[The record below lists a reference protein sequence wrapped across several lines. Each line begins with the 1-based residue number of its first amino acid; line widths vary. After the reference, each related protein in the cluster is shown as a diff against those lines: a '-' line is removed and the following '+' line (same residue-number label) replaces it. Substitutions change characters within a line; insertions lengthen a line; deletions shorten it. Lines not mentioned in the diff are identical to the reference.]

1 MPTCLE
7 RKLPQAATDVS
18 RVRIAV
24 TETAR
29 ENAVERVRQEGDQ
42 AVAGASWRRNEKVV
56 VVKDDEDEAAAA
68 LSDPGYASE
77 HVHVLTRDP
86 EWHRPRLRN

>member
-77 HVHVLTRDP
+77 HVHVLTHNP
-86 EWHRPRLRN
+86 EWYRPRLRN